1 MEGNTANHDQNYV
14 QALPM
19 DQRQGW
25 LWLTED
31 SEVSGAAIGVLC
43 GRMDGTGMHPDYYGG
58 VVRAMAST
66 FRNCGT
72 GAMIMRYERR
82 NTSGAELDN
91 LSRFTNCSFLTDA
104 AWHDLYA
111 AGPGFQ
117 VHLDDVHGIRLDNC
131 SFRNLDPETFQPGGQ
146 GWGIYSFFAGFH
158 VLGNSTPA
166 TAFQNM
172 GVGIVAFS
180 GATETYSVDRMTFE
194 NNMAGIYDMMGIAPR
209 ITRNVFHVPDQG
221 DLPRAPLGLL
231 LNQST
236 AYVVEENQ
244 FIGNTGTSSVGIGFL
259 GEQMANNQIYN
270 NEFTHL
276 TVGTMVAGRH
286 KGNVP
291 GHEYDGLQILC
302 GDYLANTT
310 DLGLWMFSYIRQD
323 QGQVHTTNVTQSQ
336 LAGNRWLDPAIPN
349 TSWDIA
355 ILVDP
360 AQGSPEN
367 PPLPHIN
374 YFRHADE
381 VCDPISPSDYYSD
394 ISVPEAG
401 AFNKST
407 SCGMGDLQPPP
418 GPPGEVRSTYLARA
432 AQFESAAKQ
441 YRGTVN
447 NGMKEEELIKAI
459 GKNDPPY
466 TSFALRDLILSA
478 SPVTDPVM
486 FLKQL
491 VLPALSLGLVQ
502 AAVLTR
508 YVRSAIL
515 DVMREDYIRTARAKG
530 LLPMRALWRHGMRN
544 ASVPVVTVLALQLA
558 TLLIGAV
565 VVERVFVIPGLGSL
579 LLDSV
584 ANRDLIVVQD
594 VVMLLVL
601 AVLLVNMLVDV
612 LYVAID
618 PRMRA
623 GGAR

>member
-1 MEGNTANHDQNYV
+1 
-14 QALPM
+14 
-19 DQRQGW
+19 
-25 LWLTED
+25 
-31 SEVSGAAIGVLC
+31 
-43 GRMDGTGMHPDYYGG
+43 
-58 VVRAMAST
+58 
-66 FRNCGT
+66 
-72 GAMIMRYERR
+72 
-82 NTSGAELDN
+82 
-91 LSRFTNCSFLTDA
+91 
-104 AWHDLYA
+104 
-111 AGPGFQ
+111 
-117 VHLDDVHGIRLDNC
+117 
-131 SFRNLDPETFQPGGQ
+131 
-146 GWGIYSFFAGFH
+146 
-158 VLGNSTPA
+158 
-166 TAFQNM
+166 M

-486 FLKQL
+486 TAMVQRPTGMDAWHMVQVLVANKPLSKAVKKAAELSERLSPYQLGLLEGSSPGGEVLELLKDELRSVGLEKARYQRHALHQLYTDSMETDRWSTFTNIIGQHPDLGDHYLLITGHILHGNDRVALDWLDSLEALGTKDTPGLDALLDVRTQLGAAWPYAGVAQDQVLKDNMEGTEAGAPLARALAIQAGLTKELPAIPLPDTNKARRVHRPRASEYAVMEQNGPRLFPDPCGDHTYLVFAEAQEYPISYRIVDAMGRVVKEATTTAGGQVFHMDLSGLASGAYLCEVQKAEGPEEVLQL
-491 VLPALSLGLVQ
+491 VIQ
-502 AAVLTR
+502 QR
-508 YVRSAIL
+508 
-515 DVMREDYIRTARAKG
+515 
-530 LLPMRALWRHGMRN
+530 
-544 ASVPVVTVLALQLA
+544 
-558 TLLIGAV
+558 
-565 VVERVFVIPGLGSL
+565 
-579 LLDSV
+579 
-584 ANRDLIVVQD
+584 
-594 VVMLLVL
+594 
-601 AVLLVNMLVDV
+601 
-612 LYVAID
+612 
-618 PRMRA
+618 
-623 GGAR
+623 